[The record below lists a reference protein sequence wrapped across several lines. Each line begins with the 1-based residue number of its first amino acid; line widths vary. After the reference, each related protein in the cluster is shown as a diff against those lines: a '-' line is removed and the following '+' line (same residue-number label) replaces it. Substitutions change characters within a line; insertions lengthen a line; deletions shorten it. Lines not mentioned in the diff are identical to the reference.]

1 MAIRIKDRASVKHAQ
16 TIIAASLILSLM
28 FGILQAF
35 LDLESEKK
43 QIQQRF
49 SSILLLS
56 HDPAAQAAYQLNSPL
71 AKQVIKGLLS
81 HPDIIKAEIMDD
93 FNSQLASDTAQ
104 PSDEN
109 QLTKIIATYLFS
121 EQEHLEIPLTFSPKD
136 INVGSLSISL
146 DSQAVAKSFIARAT
160 NVFLLSLIK
169 NLILSL
175 ILLAFF
181 YMVLTHPLTKLTLW
195 ISSIKYDNKAVD
207 NPPLK
212 IKKDE
217 FGLLIKQF
225 VALWKERESAEAQLR
240 EYAYFDLLTGLSN
253 RRHLSDILHNAIIKI
268 QHQPSIGALFYMD
281 LDRFKH
287 INDSLGHAVGDA
299 LLVTIGKRL
308 SEFKND
314 ETSVARLGGDE
325 FVILIPNIA
334 KTEEEAH
341 KEATRLANRIL
352 TSIAEPHTLIG
363 HLLHTSAS
371 IGISIIRQDSNTG
384 QDILRH
390 ADIALYKAKAEGGNT
405 YHFYE
410 NQLHIQ
416 AEQRLSIEQGLHSAI
431 ENNEFYLAFQPQCN
445 KDGDIIGAEC
455 LARWNHPIL
464 GEISPADFIPI
475 SEETRQIYQL
485 GDWVL
490 KTAFLQITQW
500 LHQGL
505 PHNFSR
511 LAINISPIQF
521 QDPNF
526 VERVQELL
534 VECKCPPQLIELEI
548 TESCLFKD
556 EHLAKQK
563 LEQIKEMG
571 MTLSL
576 DDFGTGYSSLRH
588 LRELTLNVIK
598 IDQSLIRDL
607 HKNEVDKDI
616 TDSILSLAQRLKMK
630 VVAEGVENQEEMAAL
645 LELGCEFYQGFYF
658 SKPLNAKAFE
668 KLVFEDHKAVHNVL
682 NQT

>member
-1 MAIRIKDRASVKHAQ
+1 VAIRIKDRASVKHAQ
-16 TIIAASLILSLM
+16 TIIIASLILSLV
-28 FGILQAF
+28 FGVLQAF
-35 LDLESEKK
+35 LDLESEKQ
-43 QIQQRF
+43 QIHNRF

-81 HPDIIKAEIMDD
+81 HPDIIQAEIMDD
-93 FNSQLASDTAQ
+93 FDSQLASDVDQ

-109 QLTKIIATYLFS
+109 EFTQFLANYLFS
-121 EQEHLEIPLTFSPKD
+121 KQGHLSIPLIFSPKN
-136 INVGSLSISL
+136 INVGSLSITL
-146 DSQAVAKSFIARAT
+146 DSQAVAKSFIGRAT

-181 YMVLTHPLTKLTLW
+181 YKVLTHPLTKLTIW
-195 ISSIKYDNKAVD
+195 ISSIKYNNKAID
-207 NPPLK
+207 NPPIK

-225 VALWKERESAEAQLR
+225 MALWKERESAEAQLR

-268 QHQPSIGALFYMD
+268 QHQPTIGALFYMD

-314 ETSVARLGGDE
+314 DTSVARLGGDE
-325 FVILIPNIA
+325 FVILIPDIA
-334 KTEEEAH
+334 DTEEKAHEA
-341 KEATRLANRIL
+341 ATQLANKIL

-363 HLLHTSAS
+363 HLLYTSAS

-384 QDILRH
+384 QDVLRH

-431 ENNEFYLAFQPQCN
+431 ENNEFYLAYQAQCN

-455 LARWNHPIL
+455 LARWKHPVL
-464 GEISPADFIPI
+464 GEISPGDFIPI

-490 KTAFLQITQW
+490 KTAFLQVTKW

-505 PHNFSR
+505 PHKFTR

-556 EHLAKQK
+556 EHLAKLK
-563 LEQIKEMG
+563 VEQLKDMG
-571 MTLSL
+571 LSLSL

-588 LRELTLNVIK
+588 LRELKLDVIK

-607 HKNEVDKDI
+607 HLNEIDKDI
-616 TDSILSLAQRLKMK
+616 TDSILSLAQKLNMK
-630 VVAEGVENQEEMAAL
+630 VVAEGVENQEEMSAL

-658 SKPLNAKAFE
+658 SKPINAEAFE
-668 KLVFEDHKAVHNVL
+668 KLVFEDRKSVQQML
-682 NQT
+682 NQS

>member
-16 TIIAASLILSLM
+16 TIIIASLILSLV
-28 FGILQAF
+28 FGVLQAF
-35 LDLESEKK
+35 LDLESEKQ
-43 QIQQRF
+43 QIHNRF

-81 HPDIIKAEIMDD
+81 HPDIIQAEIMDD
-93 FNSQLASDTAQ
+93 FDSQLASDVDQ

-109 QLTKIIATYLFS
+109 EFTQFLANYLFS
-121 EQEHLEIPLTFSPKD
+121 KQGHLSIPLIFSPKN
-136 INVGSLSISL
+136 INVGSLSITL
-146 DSQAVAKSFIARAT
+146 DSQAVAKSFIGRAT

-181 YMVLTHPLTKLTLW
+181 YKVLTHPLTKLTIW
-195 ISSIKYDNKAVD
+195 ISSIKYNNKAID
-207 NPPLK
+207 NPPIK

-225 VALWKERESAEAQLR
+225 MALWKERESAEAQLR

-268 QHQPSIGALFYMD
+268 QHQPTIGALFYMD

-314 ETSVARLGGDE
+314 DTSVARLGGDE
-325 FVILIPNIA
+325 FVILIPDIA
-334 KTEEEAH
+334 DTEEKAHEA
-341 KEATRLANRIL
+341 ATQLANKIL

-363 HLLHTSAS
+363 HLLYTSAS

-384 QDILRH
+384 QDVLRH

-431 ENNEFYLAFQPQCN
+431 ENNEFYLAYQAQCN

-455 LARWNHPIL
+455 LARWKHPVL
-464 GEISPADFIPI
+464 GEISPGDFIPI

-490 KTAFLQITQW
+490 KTAFLQVTKW

-505 PHNFSR
+505 PHKFTR

-556 EHLAKQK
+556 EHLAKLK
-563 LEQIKEMG
+563 VEQLKDMG
-571 MTLSL
+571 LSLSL

-588 LRELTLNVIK
+588 LRELKLDVIK

-607 HKNEVDKDI
+607 HLNEIDKDI
-616 TDSILSLAQRLKMK
+616 TDSILSLAQKLNMK
-630 VVAEGVENQEEMAAL
+630 VVAEGVENQEEMSAL

-658 SKPLNAKAFE
+658 SKPINAEAFE
-668 KLVFEDHKAVHNVL
+668 KLVFEDRKSVQQML
-682 NQT
+682 NQS